1 MTSTMVTENQALPSL
16 RQGLCG
22 KFILAAFFVFSVSA
36 FAQEYEEDDEY
47 DEEYEEEEAAPV
59 KKTLPKP
66 AASIAQMLGRTS
78 LSRNCVEDFASLL
91 ETGYFD
97 MASFAKELVPAA
109 AKTRLKLKSPFGK
122 PKDSE
127 MT

>member
-1 MTSTMVTENQALPSL
+1 MVTENQALPSL
-16 RQGLCG
+16 RRGLCA
-22 KFILAAFFVFSVSA
+22 KFILAAFFTFS
-36 FAQEYEEDDEY
+36 
-47 DEEYEEEEAAPV
+47 APV
-59 KKTLPKP
+59 PALPKP

-78 LSRNCVEDFASLL
+78 LSRSCVEDFANLL